1 MHLHVHSP
9 FSFLDG
15 ASGIEDLVAAAAGFG
30 MPALALT
37 DHDGV
42 GGAVR
47 FHRACAAAGIKPVQ
61 GAEVTLEGGFHL
73 VLLADG
79 PEGYANLCRLLTSA
93 HLENPRGEPRVSPAS
108 LAVHAGGL
116 YALSGCRRGE
126 IPALLLARR
135 HRDAEQAAR
144 RYRRVFG
151 RRFFLELIQDFLP
164 GNRALNRL
172 LVELAA
178 RLGLETVATN
188 NVHYAT
194 PAGFPAHDLLTC
206 VRTGTVLEAVHPERR
221 LNAENHLKPPEAM
234 AALFRSQPRAVAN
247 TLELAASC
255 RPALELGVRR
265 GPRFPVP
272 RSETAAGMLRALV
285 RSGAS
290 RRYGPPTPAVTARLE
305 HELDVITRLGYEDYF
320 LVVWDAVRYAAGK
333 GVRFAG
339 RGSAADSAVAY
350 CLGITEVDPVA
361 RGLLFERFLSLER
374 AEQPDIDIDF
384 DARHRDQ
391 VSAYVCDRYG
401 EAHTAWV
408 CTYSTYRGRSAV
420 RDLGRVLGLPA
431 DRLDRLAKLL
441 PHVPADGIEQ
451 ALDFYPEL
459 RDPLFREPPYRELY
473 RHCAAVAGFP
483 RFIGTHLGGLVISGG
498 PLAAVTPLQRAAKGV
513 TVAQFDKDDVEALGL
528 LKFDLLS
535 LRTLSAVEDTVAAV
549 RRKEPAFDYGRIPED
564 DPETFAMFG
573 RGETVGVF
581 QLESPAQRALQSR
594 LRARDME
601 DIVASVALIRP
612 GPIQGGMVEP
622 YIARR
627 LTTEPVSYLDPR
639 LEPIL
644 KKTYGVVLFQEQ
656 VLAIATAVAGFTPGE
671 ADRLRRAISKHR
683 SRREMEAIGEEFTG
697 KAMAAGVEEATA
709 REIFDCLRGYAG
721 YGFCEAHAA
730 AFGLTAYRT
739 GYLARH
745 HPAEYF
751 AALLSNQPMGYYSP
765 QTLCTVARGRGVGI
779 LPPDVNRS
787 GTRFTVEH
795 GSIRVPLTQVRGASA
810 RDVGTVLT
818 ARDERPFQTADDF
831 FSRAAAGVDGDV
843 LVNLILCGALDNLE
857 PNRRALLARFRTR
870 FRTRFRSRFRDAG
883 GGLLREEEPAAKWPD
898 FTVAEKRCY
907 ERTLLGLDVGPHP
920 LAGLRDA
927 LNARGY
933 LSSAAVR
940 DQPEGAAVRLAGFPV
955 RPHRPPT
962 RSGRVVVFFSV
973 EDEFGLADVTVFED
987 CYRES
992 GWILFT
998 ASGPVEVA
1006 GRVHRRDG
1014 AVSVLARRINFWAGA

>member
-1 MHLHVHSP
+1 MFVHLHVHSP

-61 GAEVTLEGGFHL
+61 WAEVTLEGGFHL

-108 LAVHAGGL
+108 LAAHAGSL

-135 HRDAEQAAR
+135 HREAEQAAR

-188 NVHYAT
+188 NVHYAAL
-194 PAGFPAHDLLTC
+194 AGFPAHDLLTC

-272 RSETAAGMLRALV
+272 QGETAAGMLRALV
-285 RSGAS
+285 RSGAA

-305 HELDVITRLGYEDYF
+305 HELDAITRLGYEDYF
-320 LVVWDAVRYAAGK
+320 LVAWDAVRYAAGK
-333 GVRFAG
+333 GIRFAG
-339 RGSAADSAVAY
+339 RGSAGDSAVA
-350 CLGITEVDPVA
+350 
-361 RGLLFERFLSLER
+361 SL
-374 AEQPDIDIDF
+374 
-384 DARHRDQ
+384 
-391 VSAYVCDRYG
+391 
-401 EAHTAWV
+401 
-408 CTYSTYRGRSAV
+408 
-420 RDLGRVLGLPA
+420 
-431 DRLDRLAKLL
+431 
-441 PHVPADGIEQ
+441 
-451 ALDFYPEL
+451 
-459 RDPLFREPPYRELY
+459 
-473 RHCAAVAGFP
+473 P

-498 PLAAVTPLQRAAKGV
+498 PLTAVTPLQRAAKGV

-549 RRKEPAFDYGRIPED
+549 RRKEPGFDYGRIPKD

-581 QLESPAQRALQSR
+581 QLESPAQRALQPR
-594 LRARDME
+594 LRAREME
-601 DIVASVALIRP
+601 DVVASVALIRP
-612 GPIQGGMVEP
+612 GPIQGDMVEP

-627 LTTEPVSYLDPR
+627 LATEPVSYLDPR

-697 KAMAAGVEEATA
+697 KAVAAGVEEGTA

-745 HPAEYF
+745 YPAEYF
-751 AALLSNQPMGYYSP
+751 AALLLNQPMGYYSP
-765 QTLCTVARGRGVGI
+765 QTLCTVARGHGVGI

-795 GSIRVPLTQVRGASA
+795 GSIRVPLTQVRGTSV
-810 RDVGTVLT
+810 RDAGAVLT
-818 ARDERPFQTADDF
+818 ARSERPFQTADDF

-857 PNRRALLARFRTR
+857 PNRRALLARFR
-870 FRTRFRSRFRDAG
+870 SRLRDTG
-883 GGLLREEEPAAKWPD
+883 GGLLREEEPAAEWPD
-898 FTVAEKRCY
+898 FTAAEKRCY
-907 ERTLLGLDVGPHP
+907 EHTLLGLDVGPHP

-933 LSSAAVR
+933 LSSVAVR

-962 RSGRVVVFFSV
+962 RSGQVVVFFSV

-1014 AVSVLARRINFWAGA
+1014 AVSVLARRINFWEGA